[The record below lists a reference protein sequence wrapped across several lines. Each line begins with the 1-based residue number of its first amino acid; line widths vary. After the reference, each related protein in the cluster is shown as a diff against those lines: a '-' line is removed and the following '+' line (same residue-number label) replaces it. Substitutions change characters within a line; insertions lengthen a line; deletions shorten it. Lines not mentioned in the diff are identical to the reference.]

1 VDPEKIFEPF
11 VSTKETGMGMGL
23 TICRSI
29 IEAHAGDIR
38 VGHNEGPGVTFSFSL
53 PIEASDAT

>member
-1 VDPEKIFEPF
+1 MSGTRARARGSEKIFEPF

-38 VGHNEGPGVTFSFSL
+38 VVHNEGP
-53 PIEASDAT
+53 A